1 MFFGIF
7 NRANSNEVPRCPPFP
22 MDYSIVANILH
33 NFDRK
38 TFQSWR
44 NHNQPG
50 PCSVLSHQE
59 HSWSDLVRLEYKDTS
74 TQKHKYTNTTWCRED
89 WVTWGHRRSHWPGCI
104 HGGTGQ
110 RSPFNKCFMIPW
122 FWQHTASV
130 PKMVFNTTP
139 SPGLLSM
146 SCQTSF
152 WSPLPPPWDRR
163 TSAVNEHQPW
173 LPSRRPCKLRALNNI
188 HHPNQ
193 FKASASSPLVVFP
206 FLAALA
212 LSNSI
217 LGWQGCRLL
226 EFPENVRLVYAR
238 ISRKCWNCRATR
250 HTWR

>member
-1 MFFGIF
+1 MYFGIF
-7 NRANSNEVPRCPPFP
+7 NRANSNEVPRFPPFP

-38 TFQSWR
+38 TFQSWH

-74 TQKHKYTNTTWCRED
+74 TQKHNYTNTTWCRED

-104 HGGTGQ
+104 HGGTGR
-110 RSPFNKCFMIPW
+110 RSPFTKYFSPSLSW
-122 FWQHTASV
+122 FHDFDNTL
-130 PKMVFNTTP
+130 PVFLKWFSTP
-139 SPGLLSM
+139 LLHQDYYQ
-146 SCQTSF
+146 CPVKYPF

-188 HHPNQ
+188 YHPNQ

-206 FLAALA
+206 FFSCPSTQQL
-212 LSNSI
+212 
-217 LGWQGCRLL
+217 
-226 EFPENVRLVYAR
+226 
-238 ISRKCWNCRATR
+238 
-250 HTWR
+250 